1 MTRSLRLA
9 LAFVL
14 LPLAAAAVPVR
25 YEFRGTTSVLDFAA
39 RGPDPVTGVYASAPS
54 QELLS
59 LWFPGLVL
67 GGEGVTFTGSLAY
80 DTADDLGADLLVD
93 ILGHQILSRVGLRIA
108 RGMDGTIVSALGTSP
123 SILTPV
129 PNQDYKA
136 DDLAIQFWNDPVV
149 PHPAGTPLDLLA
161 FSQAQVV
168 FDGLFSG
175 PETVWAWMNW
185 QGTIT
190 EFSPVPEPGALLLL
204 GIGLVGLW
212 RWKAAGRQG

>member
-1 MTRSLRLA
+1 
-9 LAFVL
+9 
-14 LPLAAAAVPVR
+14 
-25 YEFRGTTSVLDFAA
+25 
-39 RGPDPVTGVYASAPS
+39 
-54 QELLS
+54 
-59 LWFPGLVL
+59 
-67 GGEGVTFTGSLAY
+67 
-80 DTADDLGADLLVD
+80 
-93 ILGHQILSRVGLRIA
+93 
-108 RGMDGTIVSALGTSP
+108 
-123 SILTPV
+123 
-129 PNQDYKA
+129 
-136 DDLAIQFWNDPVV
+136 
-149 PHPAGTPLDLLA
+149 LDLLA